1 MSDNNS
7 EKPMELDNCSVCL
20 EALDVLI
27 RRLPCGHMFHDR
39 CLIASIQSCP
49 ICRQLIKPFCELC
62 KKPSN
67 RLFIFNSY
75 NRGICD
81 LCYYTESNKSLHFYR
96 NSLLELSFKQFD
108 LTKQIINIIELLE
121 NDIYEISDTRTA
133 ILEQLKT
140 VETFIKSIYNQ
151 I

>member
-1 MSDNNS
+1 MD
-7 EKPMELDNCSVCL
+7 LDNCTICL
-20 EALDVLI
+20 EPLDVLI
-27 RRLPCGHMFHDR
+27 RRLPCGHMFHDN
-39 CLIASIQSCP
+39 CLKPTILNCP
-49 ICRQLIKPFCELC
+49 ICRENIKPFCELC

-75 NRGICD
+75 NKGICD
-81 LCYYTESNKSLHFYR
+81 LCFFQESSKSLHFYR
-96 NSLLELSFKQFD
+96 NAFLELSYKQFD
-108 LTKQIINIIELLE
+108 LTNKIINIIELLE

-140 VETFIKSIYNQ
+140 LETFIKSVYNQ